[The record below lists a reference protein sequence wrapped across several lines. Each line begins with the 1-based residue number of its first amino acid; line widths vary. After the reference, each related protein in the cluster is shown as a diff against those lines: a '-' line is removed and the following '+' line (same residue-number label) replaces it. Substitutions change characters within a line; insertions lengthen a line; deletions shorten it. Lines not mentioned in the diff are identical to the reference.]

1 MDSTN
6 KTQYTIVGPKHENE
20 MCNFYI
26 MYYVEKGTPLEMKY
40 CISEGPPY
48 FYWRNEENNL
58 NNIPDQEASSLY

>member
-1 MDSTN
+1 
-6 KTQYTIVGPKHENE
+6 
-20 MCNFYI
+20 